1 MWCASLTLA
10 LIVGKLLMVQ
20 VFPRAMK
27 YVTAT
32 GLALFVSA
40 LGGTGTTVLW
50 YLYMW
55 LVRGFRP
62 SY

>member
-1 MWCASLTLA
+1 
-10 LIVGKLLMVQ
+10 MVQ

-40 LGGTGTTVLW
+40 LGATGTTVLW
-50 YLYMW
+50 YLYTW
-55 LVRGFRP
+55 LVHGIRP